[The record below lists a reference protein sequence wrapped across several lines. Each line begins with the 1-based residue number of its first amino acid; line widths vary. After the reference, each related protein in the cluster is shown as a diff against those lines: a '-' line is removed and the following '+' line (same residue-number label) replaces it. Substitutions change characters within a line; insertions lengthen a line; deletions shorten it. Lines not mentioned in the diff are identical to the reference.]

1 MDLTLDK
8 KQIENSSK
16 SSRDSCQ
23 HQQLLWPRN
32 AEAAQCGA
40 GWRCFIEKSPW
51 RWRALGSIRSWQ
63 REHSTEPVLL
73 QLQKWSESSWCTS
86 GRPFDIWSKL
96 GNCKS
101 LINSCL
107 LSWVKIKTTVMSF
120 LLYTLM
126 DLVSWTSMYAKKW
139 FTYNHQYPLAFI
151 HEDRDCP
158 LQECSFPG
166 EPVPSGSGD
175 LNLDRLVQLNWEND
189 KKRTHLGQACLIV
202 YISLL
207 Q

>member
-1 MDLTLDK
+1 MKTHQK
-8 KQIENSSK
+8 AAETAVNISNSSDPGMP
-16 SSRDSCQ
+16 RQ
-23 HQQLLWPRN
+23 HS
-32 AEAAQCGA
+32 A
-40 GWRCFIEKSPW
+40 GLGEDVSQRRRVPEDEEHH
-51 RWRALGSIRSWQ
+51 GSIRSWQ
-63 REHSTEPVLL
+63 REHPTEPVLL

-96 GNCKS
+96 GKCKS

-126 DLVSWTSMYAKKW
+126 DLVSWTSVYTQKW
-139 FTYNHQYPLAFI
+139 FTNNHQYPLPFI
-151 HEDRDCP
+151 HENRGCP
-158 LQECSFPG
+158 LQEYSFPG

-175 LNLDRLVQLNWEND
+175 LNLDHFVQLNWEND

-202 YISLL
+202 YIYLSSLVVL
-207 Q
+207 S